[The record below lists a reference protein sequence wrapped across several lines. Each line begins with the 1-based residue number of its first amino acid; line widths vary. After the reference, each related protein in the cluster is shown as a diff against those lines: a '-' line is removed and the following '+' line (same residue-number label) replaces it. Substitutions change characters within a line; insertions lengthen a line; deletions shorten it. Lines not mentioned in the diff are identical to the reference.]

1 MPNQERPLKPVVESY
16 VPPAGIR
23 HAVTAG
29 ETWISLA
36 KRIGIDPWD
45 LIEFN
50 FPGVKL
56 VKQRDFQQATSQVN
70 WYLAEYVGCRAMSP
84 DRQNFAF
91 SSGTTGGRGGW
102 RGGFIYLPPGT
113 PPPPPIAPTPPV
125 APTPATPTP
134 PECEG
139 SRPDCAR
146 ARRERTGFRAQRFW
160 PDAAAVGDNCDYQWP
175 GSRRKTVD
183 ERWTVLQGKQSHG
196 PEHAL
201 CHQSWQCRVQ

>member
-113 PPPPPIAPTPPV
+113 PPL
-125 APTPATPTP
+125 PA
-134 PECEG
+134 
-139 SRPDCAR
+139 DCAHS
-146 ARRERTGFRAQRFW
+146 TGCAH
-160 PDAAAVGDNCDYQWP
+160 PSDSDPAGM
-175 GSRRKTVD
+175 
-183 ERWTVLQGKQSHG
+183 
-196 PEHAL
+196 
-201 CHQSWQCRVQ
+201 

>member
-102 RGGFIYLPPGT
+102 RGGFIYLPPVRRLPRRLRPLHRLR
-113 PPPPPIAPTPPV
+113 PPQRLRPRRNVKEADPT
-125 APTPATPTP
+125 
-134 PECEG
+134 
-139 SRPDCAR
+139 SRAC
-146 ARRERTGFRAQRFW
+146 
-160 PDAAAVGDNCDYQWP
+160 
-175 GSRRKTVD
+175 
-183 ERWTVLQGKQSHG
+183 
-196 PEHAL
+196 
-201 CHQSWQCRVQ
+201 

>member
-1 MPNQERPLKPVVESY
+1 MKPIVESY

-50 FPGVKL
+50 FPGIRL
-56 VKQRDFQQATSQVN
+56 VKQRDFQQATRQVN

-91 SSGTTGGRGGW
+91 SSGTTGGKRWMARGIHLSAA
-102 RGGFIYLPPGT
+102 RY
-113 PPPPPIAPTPPV
+113 AASPT
-125 APTPATPTP
+125 
-134 PECEG
+134 
-139 SRPDCAR
+139 DCAHSTGCAHPSGSDPAGMWRKPTRLR
-146 ARRERTGFRAQRFW
+146 ARPRRQRTGFRAQRLW
-160 PDAAAVGDNCDYQWP
+160 PDVAAMGDNRDYQWP

-183 ERWTVLQGKQSHG
+183 ERWTIL
-196 PEHAL
+196 
-201 CHQSWQCRVQ
+201 